1 MSLPKAPFQSA
12 IQGAANLVEAVW
24 QQWFDR
30 VQEII
35 SANTS
40 SGPTAGRPTQ
50 NLFVGQQY
58 FDTDL
63 GKPVYWNGS
72 TWIHW

>member
-1 MSLPKAPFQSA
+1 MSLPKAPFQAA
-12 IQGAANLVEAVW
+12 IQTTTNIVSVVW

-30 VQEII
+30 VQEIVNT
-35 SANTS
+35 NTS

-72 TWIHW
+72 TWITW